1 LHTQLRDA
9 SIAVKPHE
17 GGLSALADRL
27 GLTTASLVLR
37 RLASPTPGAEYE
49 VAVNPAAALAAA
61 SMIKVPI
68 GAALSRL
75 WLEGVCGRED
85 RVVIRETNVTANDGA
100 SPLVP
105 GYRARLDELGWLMLT
120 RSDNVA
126 TNTLI
131 DVIGRGRATSFAR
144 SWGLVNTAIR
154 RKLSGSLPLIDD
166 SDSQGRNA
174 HPAGDAALLFTRIA
188 ESTVPGSDWLREALA
203 AQEFNTKLSGG
214 LAEGDRFAH
223 KTGDTDEVSHD
234 GGILDLANGARFVLV
249 VYTALPSSPENDAR
263 FARFMRALRPQLT

>member
-1 LHTQLRDA
+1 VRPDA
-9 SIAVKPHE
+9 S
-17 GGLSALADRL
+17 GLTALAARL
-27 GLTTASLVLR
+27 GMAAASLVLR
-37 RLASPTPGAEYE
+37 RLVNSAPGSEYE
-49 VAVNPAAALAAA
+49 VAVNPTAPLASA

-68 GAALSRL
+68 AAALSRL
-75 WLEGVCGRED
+75 WLEGVCRPED
-85 RVVIRETNVTANDGA
+85 WVVIGETNMTANDGA

-144 SWGLVNTAIR
+144 SWGLLNTAIR

-166 SDSQGRNA
+166 PESQGRNA

-188 ESTVPGSDWLREALA
+188 ESTVPGADWLREALA
-203 AQEFNTKLSGG
+203 AQEWNAKLNGG

-234 GGILDLANGARFVLV
+234 GGILDLANGARYVLV

-263 FARFMRALRPQLT
+263 FGRFMRALRPQLS